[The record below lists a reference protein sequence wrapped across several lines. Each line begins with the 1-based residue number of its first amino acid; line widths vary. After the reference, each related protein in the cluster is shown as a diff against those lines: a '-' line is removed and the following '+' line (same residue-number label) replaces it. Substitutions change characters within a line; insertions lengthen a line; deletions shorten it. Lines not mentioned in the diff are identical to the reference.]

1 MRTIEEIRKELEN
14 RQVRSAWDKGVTEYA
29 LDLLDNLKEYR
40 DYDHR
45 DHKVDAAAVEKEM
58 LNGVSD
64 WKQYSYDGNALIY
77 DGDIA
82 KSLCSPSEYKKVNG
96 GEHRPNSS
104 EQWLDVQ
111 ARALS
116 QACRLIK
123 DEARRETVS
132 RPKIIYFDTETTGL
146 SPTDEILSISI
157 VDNDKNVLLDTLV
170 KPERHETWEEAQKIN
185 GITPEAVR
193 SAPTIGQL
201 SQKINAAFRDCD
213 MFVAYNTPYDMQYI
227 KPVLLSETLKG
238 LDEKQKDCMADF
250 AQHYGEPDNTR
261 GGFKHK
267 KLVEAAAYFDV
278 KWEGTAHGSLAD
290 TLATREVWL
299 KLHPEYAPEVKA
311 NASLSNK
318 AVQQAPRR
326 KL

>member
-1 MRTIEEIRKELEN
+1 MELMTKELEKKFEQYPLYSQDGKLGHAN
-14 RQVRSAWDKGVTEYA
+14 VVTKFFNPYGTGTWLITEG
-29 LDLLDNLKEYR
+29 
-40 DYDHR
+40 
-45 DHKVDAAAVEKEM
+45 EKT
-58 LNGVSD
+58 
-64 WKQYSYDGNALIY
+64 K
-77 DGDIA
+77 DGDFLMFGYGHLGDDLNA
-82 KSLCSPSEYKKVNG
+82 ELGYVSLSELKG
-96 GEHRPNSS
+96 IGFIER
-104 EQWLDVQ
+104 DVHLPDNCDLVT
-111 ARALS
+111 AMKLS
-116 QACRLIK
+116 GINPPEYMLKDYEETIK
-123 DEARRETVS
+123 
-132 RPKIIYFDTETTGL
+132 PKIIYFDTETTGL

-170 KPERHETWEEAQKIN
+170 KPERHETWDEAQKIN

-213 MFVAYNTPYDMQYI
+213 MFVAYNAPYDMQYI

-250 AQHYGEPDNTR
+250 AQHYGEPDTVH

-278 KWEGTAHGSLAD
+278 KWDGAAHGSLAD

-299 KLHPEYAPEVKA
+299 KLHPEYAPEVKS

-318 AVQQAPRR
+318 AVQQAPKR